1 MYVQQTWQCIYNPT
15 HWGPQK
21 IFGGPHAARGPQFG
35 HPWYKVLGFMF
46 DNYANS
52 RNNLMVIQTQKTDT
66 LIDIKS
72 CLHFLECEEK
82 LPCFFEAPT
91 CTT

>member
-1 MYVQQTWQCIYNPT
+1 MQPAGLSLATPGIRDWGLCLIIMQTQE
-15 HWGPQK
+15 
-21 IFGGPHAARGPQFG
+21 
-35 HPWYKVLGFMF
+35 
-46 DNYANS
+46 
-52 RNNLMVIQTQKTDT
+52 NNLMVIQTQKTDT